1 MGDIIPKWDIWLLFS
16 HKVMSDSF
24 ATLWTVALQAFLSIG
39 FPRQEHW
46 SGLPLPPPWD
56 LPDQGTEPMSL
67 VSPVFVG
74 GFFTTEPSG
83 KPKEGR
89 NELYFFTID
98 LRPCVCGK

>member
-1 MGDIIPKWDIWLLFS
+1 MIPKWDICLLCS

-39 FPRQEHW
+39 FPGKEHW
-46 SGLPLPPPWD
+46 SGLPFPPPWD

-74 GFFTTEPSG
+74 GFFTTEPPG

-89 NELYFFTID
+89 RELYFFIID
-98 LRPCVCGK
+98 L

>member
-1 MGDIIPKWDIWLLFS
+1 MIPKWDICLLFS

-39 FPRQEHW
+39 FPGKEHW
-46 SGLPLPPPWD
+46 SGLPFPPPWD

-67 VSPVFVG
+67 VSPVFVV
-74 GFFTTEPSG
+74 GFFTTEPPG

-89 NELYFFTID
+89 RELYFFIID
-98 LRPCVCGK
+98 L